1 MLQLVCNRRLHKCL
15 AYFHPHALGCAAA
28 LTLRGHDKDEAGAG
42 FLRFAK
48 QMTYLAPLCAH
59 RFLRNPGRPLS
70 GNDAW
75 TKLRRAMWIGI
86 ILGLLAG
93 AASGSIPAALT
104 LAVAG
109 GAIGWMVSKQSAS
122 AAAGDSAGPA
132 ESQSAL
138 QVLQEQ
144 MREATRRIDLLE
156 MQLREAGIIPE
167 AAAAAAS
174 STGHRDAG
182 TSRGRRA
189 RCPGS
194 SGRR

>member
-1 MLQLVCNRRLHKCL
+1 MGVTQSGTISVALEPGKAGRACCNRF
-15 AYFHPHALGCAAA
+15 ATDGCINVSPIFIRTRWQARAV
-28 LTLRGHDKDEAGAG
+28 LTLRGRDEDEAGAA

-109 GAIGWMVSKQSAS
+109 GAIGWMVSRQSAS
-122 AAAGDSAGPA
+122 AAAGDS
-132 ESQSAL
+132 
-138 QVLQEQ
+138 
-144 MREATRRIDLLE
+144 
-156 MQLREAGIIPE
+156 
-167 AAAAAAS
+167 
-174 STGHRDAG
+174 
-182 TSRGRRA
+182 RA
-189 RCPGS
+189 RGIAERIA
-194 SGRR
+194 GVAGADA